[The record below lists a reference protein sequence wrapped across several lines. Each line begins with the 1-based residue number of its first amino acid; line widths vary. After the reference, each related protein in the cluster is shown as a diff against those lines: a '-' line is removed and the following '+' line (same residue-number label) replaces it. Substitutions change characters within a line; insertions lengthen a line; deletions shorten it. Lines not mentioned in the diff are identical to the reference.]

1 MGSTILALSGAN
13 LCLHGGAHLV
23 ELLEKSSS
31 SSLMILSI
39 VQTELSPQDEAR
51 VVAALGNQGG
61 A

>member
-1 MGSTILALSGAN
+1 MEGHT
-13 LCLHGGAHLV
+13 LV